1 MKISKIYSGEYLCCL
16 PPELY
21 RSIIDAVELAISKL
35 YLSDSDKKEALYNAN
50 CEKLYNLTDTI
61 NIVFIQLIAIQ
72 INKGI
77 LAGSIPAIS
86 FIYKAFQVL
95 YYQFNVFNLQVL
107 LYGFTAVYI
116 ALRPRVR

>member
-1 MKISKIYSGEYLCCL
+1 MRIPKIYRGEYLCCL

-21 RSIIDAVELAISKL
+21 CSIIDAVETAISKL
-35 YLSDSDKKEALYNAN
+35 YLSENDKKEALYNAN

-77 LAGSIPAIS
+77 
-86 FIYKAFQVL
+86 
-95 YYQFNVFNLQVL
+95 
-107 LYGFTAVYI
+107 
-116 ALRPRVR
+116 

>member
-1 MKISKIYSGEYLCCL
+1 MKIPKIYSGEYLCCL

-72 INKGI
+72 INMVYSSRFDSG
-77 LAGSIPAIS
+77 
-86 FIYKAFQVL
+86 YQL
-95 YYQFNVFNLQVL
+95 Y
-107 LYGFTAVYI
+107 I
-116 ALRPRVR
+116 